1 MAFNTYAALSTALG
15 TWGKR
20 SYTTAQTDEFIAIAE
35 AQANRRLQ
43 QDFRREVTTTITTDA
58 SGTGTLPS
66 GFVGLVSVVRDVVG
80 SVPLKQV
87 SWDALK
93 LRNPYE
99 LSDDGQVYAISGTTF
114 QVAPIVEDDFTAVF
128 SSTLT
133 ALSGSN
139 STNWLL
145 TLAPD
150 YYLFAGRAAA
160 YAYHEQYDLA
170 AALEAKSLGILDD
183 IVSQG
188 NVAALGNAEMTLDM
202 VTP

>member
-1 MAFNTYAALSTALG
+1 MAFDTYSSLSTALG

-20 SYTTAQTDEFIAIAE
+20 TYTTSQTDEFIVGIE
-35 AQANRRLQ
+35 TLANLSLGN
-43 QDFRREVTTTITTDA
+43 DFRREVATTITTDA

-80 SVPLKQV
+80 SKPLKQV

-114 QVAPIVEDDFTAVF
+114 QVAPIVEDNFNGVF

-139 STNWLL
+139 PTNWLL
-145 TLAPD
+145 ALAPTV
-150 YYLFAGRAAA
+150 YLFGGKAMAA
-160 YAYHEQYDLA
+160 AYHEQWDVA
-170 AALEAKSLGILDD
+170 AALEAKALDLLD
-183 IVSQG
+183 RVVSQG